1 MKKLALYRGLVYAN
15 LIYSRENSAKLV
27 KEQSQ
32 TVYAQID
39 HAKTARRQRTMNI
52 SETRFPS
59 QEFFNDK
66 KKEIKK
72 KKKEKCKKRAGPLII
87 VTDR

>member
-59 QEFFNDK
+59 QECFNDK